1 VKNAQRARLERI
13 EAAVEAVDAPLTG
26 MFGSVGEKPLSAEDA
41 AILEEWRRLRALPPP
56 PPRPLP
62 PDIAAMSDAEAVE
75 ACRRLIKASWNE
87 VRR

>member
-26 MFGSVGEKPLSAEDA
+26 TFGSVPLSAEDA

-75 ACRRLIKASWNE
+75 ACRRLIKASWNQ